1 MSATTS
7 RGVLLF
13 AENNKRLNY
22 LKLAVIAAK
31 CIKNNMGES
40 TNVAV
45 VTTQQSINWF
55 KEDADQLKIFDKIII
70 RDSQVD
76 ASENLRLYRDTRY
89 HSVQDLFLNK
99 NRFSAYALTPYDET
113 ILVDADYFVLND
125 SLNAVWGNNE
135 EFLINKKAH
144 SLMHVPLSGPEFRL
158 NPYGIRMYWATLI
171 YFKKGPKAKFVFEL
185 VDHIKECWDYYKHV
199 YDFPGTLFR
208 NDFAFSIALHM
219 LNGFSDDEDF
229 VKPFPMDHILTA
241 LDTDQF
247 IDFED
252 KKTVKF
258 FVNDEKENYKFYVT
272 KVRDVNVHCLNKISI
287 LNKAEEILK
296 AIS

>member
-89 HSVQDLFLNK
+89 H
-99 NRFSAYALTPYDET
+99 
-113 ILVDADYFVLND
+113 
-125 SLNAVWGNNE
+125 
-135 EFLINKKAH
+135 
-144 SLMHVPLSGPEFRL
+144 
-158 NPYGIRMYWATLI
+158 
-171 YFKKGPKAKFVFEL
+171 
-185 VDHIKECWDYYKHV
+185 
-199 YDFPGTLFR
+199 
-208 NDFAFSIALHM
+208 
-219 LNGFSDDEDF
+219 
-229 VKPFPMDHILTA
+229 
-241 LDTDQF
+241 
-247 IDFED
+247 
-252 KKTVKF
+252 
-258 FVNDEKENYKFYVT
+258 
-272 KVRDVNVHCLNKISI
+272 
-287 LNKAEEILK
+287 
-296 AIS
+296 